1 MPDIVSVLERAAATP
16 TRRPDIERPL
26 RRQRRRRIAAAISV
40 ASAVVVGI
48 VVFAAVPQPHHR
60 IGRVQV
66 QPPPPVTTVTSHGA
80 SIEVP
85 GGWYATTKPLAPW
98 LYSPFELFSIATT
111 TLEPLALPGNQA
123 ACPSEIPR
131 AAVDGIASDGAYLW
145 IGEWRGGI
153 YEPGPRPSTFDG
165 ETLPGLCKLPRG
177 LVAYGGVY
185 RDGTTDFEVTM
196 VFGPDAP
203 PERRAEINR
212 MLDSLRF

>member
-1 MPDIVSVLERAAATP
+1 MPDIASVLERAAATP
-16 TRRPDIERPL
+16 TRGPDIARPL

-40 ASAVVVGI
+40 ASAVVVG
-48 VVFAAVPQPHHR
+48 VVVLTAVLRPQHGN
-60 IGRVQV
+60 GRVEV
-66 QPPPPVTTVTSHGA
+66 QPPAPVTRVTSHGA

-98 LYSPFELFSIATT
+98 LYSPFEVFSIATT
-111 TLEPLALPGNQA
+111 TLEPSPLPGNQA

-153 YEPGPRPSTFDG
+153 YEPAPRPSTFDG
-165 ETLPGLCKLPRG
+165 VTLPGLCKLPRG
-177 LVAYGGVY
+177 LAAYGGVD
-185 RDGTTDFEVTM
+185 RDGTTDFQVTM
-196 VFGPDAP
+196 VFGPDAT
-203 PERRAEINR
+203 PERRAEIDR